1 MANNEKKDGNVFGG
15 AVKTAEAKTT
25 VKKTAK
31 KAAAK
36 TETAK
41 KAVETA
47 AVKAETKVEAKVE
60 DAKET
65 VKGAAKTATKKVA
78 AKKTAVKKTVA
89 KKEAKTE
96 TFIQYN
102 DEQTDM
108 DAVLKR
114 VEADLKAQKVAAKD
128 IKLYIKPQ
136 DGACYYVA
144 DGKVAGRV
152 DLF

>member
-15 AVKTAEAKTT
+15 AVKTAEVKATEAKTT

-60 DAKET
+60 EAKET
-65 VKGAAKTATKKVA
+65 VKEAAKATTKKPSPHEA
-78 AKKTAVKKTVA
+78 ARVTGRKGKPSRKFFNWVSRAAGVRPCSSICTKSSFVNISETVYQSHSFSFSKIGA
-89 KKEAKTE
+89 TS
-96 TFIQYN
+96 
-102 DEQTDM
+102 TD
-108 DAVLKR
+108 AR
-114 VEADLKAQKVAAKD
+114 RS
-128 IKLYIKPQ
+128 
-136 DGACYYVA
+136 
-144 DGKVAGRV
+144 GR
-152 DLF
+152 

>member
-15 AVKTAEAKTT
+15 AVKTAEVKAAEAKTT

-47 AVKAETKVEAKVE
+47 AVKAEAKVE

-65 VKGAAKTATKKVA
+65 VKEA
-78 AKKTAVKKTVA
+78 
-89 KKEAKTE
+89 AKTE